1 METNQMPEEE
11 NREEM
16 KSIVRVAGR
25 DLKGERKIQAALAG
39 LKGVGP
45 SMSKAIIK
53 AAGLKPTKQVGL
65 LTDEQVGDLENVL
78 KDPADHDIPNWML
91 NRRKDYESGEDTHL
105 IGGDIEMTERE
116 DISREKDIRSRR
128 GIRHRRG
135 LPVRG
140 QRTRSTGRK
149 GMTVGVERE
158 KLKEKAEEEE
168 EE

>member
-1 METNQMPEEE
+1 MSEEAEEE
-11 NREEM
+11 EI
-16 KSIVRVAGR
+16 KGIVRVAGR
-25 DLKGERKIQAALAG
+25 DLKGERSIQAALSG

-45 SMSKAIIK
+45 SMSKAILTAAEIK
-53 AAGLKPTKQVGL
+53 GDRKVGSL
-65 LTDEQVGDLENVL
+65 SDEQVKGLEKIL
-78 KDPADHDIPNWML
+78 EDPADHGVPKWML
-91 NRRKDYESGEDTHL
+91 NRRKDYETGEDKHL

-116 DISREKDIRSRR
+116 DISREKDMRSRR
-128 GIRHRRG
+128 GIRHQRG

-158 KLKEKAEEEE
+158 KLKEKSEEEE